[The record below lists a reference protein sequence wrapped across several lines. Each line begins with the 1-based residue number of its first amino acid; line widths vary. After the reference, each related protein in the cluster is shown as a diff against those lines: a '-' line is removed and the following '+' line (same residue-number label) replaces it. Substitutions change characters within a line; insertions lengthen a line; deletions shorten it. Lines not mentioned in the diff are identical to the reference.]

1 MFVIAR
7 AQDHVNDH
15 TKITQ
20 PHKLFLNLP
29 AKDKDTPKHELKF
42 LGCGWVEAYD
52 FVLLYCTTESESRQI
67 PVGRDEQGQTIQG
80 SVHEIFNDFKRIAEI
95 QGKISDNKT
104 LDLQRYEAL
113 TLLLRGNYK
122 NDTLSDAPAKFDGLN
137 DIRFDQLRLQCLHLL
152 WDSLAKCNILSL
164 YIDSHSEKRLDD
176 MTTDIVMRNRCK
188 YIITAFQNNNLP
200 SMLHCS
206 LEKRLVDM
214 QVEKFKRF
222 HKAYYKHTTY
232 ASAGLANP
240 ERQALLT
247 TQRLFYVNMIFFK
260 IELAKWCLNEM
271 WGSDSLQQAAQLAK
285 VDASTK
291 KELNGLSIEMLRCA
305 TSWLI
310 FARHYSAE
318 MKRID
323 EKPDPNKRPLNKPGK
338 KMKNEHDE
346 KQRTRNAKKPRH
358 TKHDA
363 HKNQHL
369 IPAAKPATQHHSTP
383 KYENLYEILLKM
395 SGKQYYKKKK
405 PRLELKPDDL
415 ISKANEPSNNQ
426 KRIDATFII
435 FHDAQKLSQVLEKER
450 SDRIKQYQTEKKQL
464 VEVYGVPEATIEQ
477 KKILQAKIDSELD
490 ESSEAQINLSLV
502 KDILLTYKAV
512 RDKYDENLTK
522 RNDNDTSR
530 QELETMVQDY
540 DHRRNAQMQ
549 MRPTQQTNNVED
561 LHLQETQQE
570 KTEQKTVNQE
580 ESQAERKAEKKAE
593 AKKKAEEQAEAKKK
607 AEEKAQAERKAE
619 KKAQANREAE
629 EKAQAERKAEEQA
642 QIETEKTVL
651 SHIDQEIEKLLHKVI
666 AFKQEIALEDNDDKP
681 VEFLIR
687 ELQRAARKQNT
698 YRTLNLMNFIMYYNM
713 ERLQAVVQNESKKE
727 QAKNIE
733 LDIEVFV
740 EYLKKVIV
748 RCQTTKELWKQS
760 SEDFVRRWQDFKDF
774 YDVDNQV
781 NSFTQQLLGNFN
793 EAPYYGDIREFLKL
807 NERGQEVNMSV
818 APDPDALLPPERDF
832 LAFSNPYFVKK

>member
-1 MFVIAR
+1 M
-7 AQDHVNDH
+7 
-15 TKITQ
+15 
-20 PHKLFLNLP
+20 NLP
-29 AKDKDTPKHELKF
+29 ATDKDTAQHKLEF

-52 FVLLYCTTESESRQI
+52 FVLHYCTTESESRQI

-80 SVHEIFNDFKRIAEI
+80 SVYEIFNDFMKKAEI
-95 QGKISDNKT
+95 QGKISNNKT
-104 LDLQRYEAL
+104 LDLQKYEAL

-122 NDTLSDAPAKFDGLN
+122 NDTPSNADALNDDALN
-137 DIRFDQLRLQCLHLL
+137 DIRFDQLRLQCLHWL

-176 MTTDIVMRNRCK
+176 MTMKIGMRNRCK

-206 LEKRLVDM
+206 LENRLVHM
-214 QVEKFKRF
+214 QLEKFKRF
-222 HKAYYKHTTY
+222 HEAYYKHTTY
-232 ASAGLANP
+232 ASAGLPNP

-247 TQRLFYVNMIFFK
+247 TQRLFYANMIFFK
-260 IELAKWCLNEM
+260 IELAKCCLNEM
-271 WGSDSLQQAAQLAK
+271 WGSDSLQQAARRAV
-285 VDASTK
+285 VDESTTQ
-291 KELNGLSIEMLRCA
+291 ELNGLSIEMLRCA

-323 EKPDPNKRPLNKPGK
+323 KEPDPNKRPLNKPGK
-338 KMKNEHDE
+338 SMKNEHDE
-346 KQRTRNAKKPRH
+346 KQRTRNANKPRH
-358 TKHDA
+358 KKHDA
-363 HKNQHL
+363 HNNQHL

-395 SGKQYYKKKK
+395 SGKQYYKKQK
-405 PRLELKPDDL
+405 PRLELTPDDL
-415 ISKANEPSNNQ
+415 IFKANEPSNNE

-435 FHDAQKLSQVLEKER
+435 FHDAQKQSRVLEEAMR
-450 SDRIKQYQTEKKQL
+450 TRIKNYETQIEQL
-464 VEVYGVPEATIEQ
+464 VPLSGAPEATTEEE
-477 KKILQAKIDSELD
+477 KILQAEIDSELHT
-490 ESSEAQINLSLV
+490 SSEAQINLGLIE
-502 KDILLTYKAV
+502 DILLTYKAV
-512 RDKYDENLTK
+512 REKYDDNLTK
-522 RNDNDTSR
+522 KRDNDLSRKKLKEMR
-530 QELETMVQDY
+530 QEY
-540 DHRRNAQMQ
+540 AHRRVDQMQ
-549 MRPTQQTNNVED
+549 MSQQTNNVED
-561 LHLQETQQE
+561 LDFYETQQAKPE
-570 KTEQKTVNQE
+570 KKTVNQE
-580 ESQAERKAEKKAE
+580 ESQAERKAEKKAQAE
-593 AKKKAEEQAEAKKK
+593 KKAEEEAQAKKKAEKQAQAKK
-607 AEEKAQAERKAE
+607 
-619 KKAQANREAE
+619 
-629 EKAQAERKAEEQA
+629 KAEEQA

-666 AFKQEIALEDNDDKP
+666 AFKQEIALEDKDEKA
-681 VEFLIR
+681 VEYLIR

-698 YRTLNLMNFIMYYNM
+698 YRTRTLISFITYYNM

-748 RCQTTKELWKQS
+748 RCKTTKELWKQS
-760 SEDFVRRWQDFKDF
+760 SKDFAERWQDFKDK
-774 YDVDNQV
+774 YDVEKQLD
-781 NSFTQQLLGNFN
+781 SITLELLGNVD